1 LQSES
6 SSTHLSK
13 TKLISLASGIL
24 CDASLMKPRFLLPP
38 DQLVASARVALPAE
52 AAHHAVRVL
61 RLGTGALLEVFDGA
75 GRRAAAIVLSA
86 DRDRCTIEIDAAI
99 MSSVAMSGPHIT
111 LLQGIAAADRM
122 DWIIEKSI
130 ELGVAR
136 VIPMMTQRS
145 TVKLDPE
152 RAKKRHLHWQRI
164 AVAACMQ
171 CGQDHLPKI
180 EAPLPARIAFS
191 DRVSDPGQRLIL
203 DPLAQ
208 DSLVQT
214 VRSRLVSD
222 QANDQA
228 NDQAGRG
235 RWVMAVG
242 PESGFDPE
250 EIEAAKRAGF
260 KPVRMGPRILRTET
274 AGPAAIAALQTL
286 CGDF

>member
-1 LQSES
+1 
-6 SSTHLSK
+6 
-13 TKLISLASGIL
+13 
-24 CDASLMKPRFLLPP
+24 MKPRFLLPP
-38 DQLVASARVALPAE
+38 ELLVASARVELPAE

-99 MSSVAMSGPHIT
+99 MSSVAMSGLHIT

-171 CGQDHLPKI
+171 CGQDQLPKI

-222 QANDQA
+222 QAI
-228 NDQAGRG
+228 DQAGRG

>member
-1 LQSES
+1 
-6 SSTHLSK
+6 
-13 TKLISLASGIL
+13 
-24 CDASLMKPRFLLPP
+24 
-38 DQLVASARVALPAE
+38 
-52 AAHHAVRVL
+52 
-61 RLGTGALLEVFDGA
+61 
-75 GRRAAAIVLSA
+75 
-86 DRDRCTIEIDAAI
+86 
-99 MSSVAMSGPHIT
+99 MSSVAMSGLHIT

-171 CGQDHLPKI
+171 CGQDQLPKI

-214 VRSRLVSD
+214 VRSRLVSDQAIDQAID

>member
-1 LQSES
+1 
-6 SSTHLSK
+6 
-13 TKLISLASGIL
+13 
-24 CDASLMKPRFLLPP
+24 MKPRFLLTP
-38 DQLVASARVALPAE
+38 DQLVASARVELSAE

-75 GRRAAAIVLSA
+75 GRRAAAIVLST
-86 DRDRCTIEIDAAI
+86 DRGRCTVEIDAVI
-99 MSSVAMSGPHIT
+99 VSSVAMSGLQIT

-136 VIPMMTQRS
+136 VVPMMTQRS
-145 TVKLDPE
+145 AVKLDPE

-171 CGQDHLPKI
+171 CGQDELPTI
-180 EAPLPARIAFS
+180 HAPLPARSAFA
-191 DRVSDPGQRLIL
+191 DGASDPGQRLIL

-214 VRSRLVSD
+214 VRSLLT
-222 QANDQA
+222 NDQA
-228 NDQAGRG
+228 NDQTGSG
-235 RWVMAVG
+235 RWVLAIG
-242 PESGFDPE
+242 PESGFDPD
-250 EIEAAKRAGF
+250 EIEAAKRVGF
-260 KPVRMGPRILRTET
+260 KPVRIGPRILRTET

>member
-1 LQSES
+1 
-6 SSTHLSK
+6 
-13 TKLISLASGIL
+13 
-24 CDASLMKPRFLLPP
+24 MKPRFLLPP

-86 DRDRCTIEIDAAI
+86 ARDRCTIEIDAAI
-99 MSSVAMSGPHIT
+99 MSSVAMSGLHIT

-171 CGQDHLPKI
+171 CGQDQLPKI

-222 QANDQA
+222 QAIDQA

>member
-1 LQSES
+1 
-6 SSTHLSK
+6 
-13 TKLISLASGIL
+13 
-24 CDASLMKPRFLLPP
+24 MKPRFLLPP
-38 DQLVASARVALPAE
+38 ELLVASARVELPAQ
-52 AAHHAVRVL
+52 AAHHAARVL
-61 RLGTGALLEVFDGA
+61 RLGPGALLEVFDGA

-86 DRDRCTIEIDAAI
+86 DRDRCTVEIDAAI
-99 MSSVAMSGPHIT
+99 VSSVAMSGLQIT

-130 ELGVAR
+130 ELGVAH
-136 VIPMMTQRS
+136 VVPMMTQRS

-171 CGQDHLPKI
+171 CGQDQLPEI
-180 EAPLPARIAFS
+180 DAPLPARIAFS
-191 DRVSDPGQRLIL
+191 DRFSDPGQRLIL

-214 VRSRLVSD
+214 VRSRLASD
-222 QANDQA
+222 QAS
-228 NDQAGRG
+228 DQAGRG

-242 PESGFDPE
+242 PESGFDPD

-260 KPVRMGPRILRTET
+260 KPVRIGPRILRTET

>member
-1 LQSES
+1 
-6 SSTHLSK
+6 
-13 TKLISLASGIL
+13 
-24 CDASLMKPRFLLPP
+24 MKPRFLLPP

-136 VIPMMTQRS
+136 VVPMMTQRS
-145 TVKLDPE
+145 AVKLDPE

-171 CGQDHLPKI
+171 CGQDQLPKI
-180 EAPLPARIAFS
+180 DAPLPARSAFADGAS
-191 DRVSDPGQRLIL
+191 KPGQRLIL

-214 VRSRLVSD
+214 VRSLLTND
-222 QANDQA
+222 QSNDQA
-228 NDQAGRG
+228 NDQAGSG
-235 RWVMAVG
+235 RWVLAIG
-242 PESGFDPE
+242 PESGFDRD

-260 KPVRMGPRILRTET
+260 KPVRLGPRILRTET

>member
-1 LQSES
+1 
-6 SSTHLSK
+6 
-13 TKLISLASGIL
+13 
-24 CDASLMKPRFLLPP
+24 MKPRFLLPP

-99 MSSVAMSGPHIT
+99 MSSVAISGLHIT

-171 CGQDHLPKI
+171 CGQDQLPKI

-222 QANDQA
+222 QATDQAIDQA

-242 PESGFDPE
+242 PESGFDPD

-260 KPVRMGPRILRTET
+260 KPVRIGPRILRTET

>member
-1 LQSES
+1 
-6 SSTHLSK
+6 
-13 TKLISLASGIL
+13 
-24 CDASLMKPRFLLPP
+24 MKPRFLLTP
-38 DQLVASARVALPAE
+38 DQLVASARVELPAE

-61 RLGTGALLEVFDGA
+61 RLGAGAALEIFDGA
-75 GRRAAAIVLSA
+75 GRRATATVLST
-86 DRDRCTIEIDAAI
+86 DRDRCTVEIDAAI
-99 MSSVAMSGPHIT
+99 LSSTTKSLLQIT

-136 VIPMMTQRS
+136 VVPMLTQRS

-171 CGQDHLPKI
+171 CGQDQLPTVD
-180 EAPLPARIAFS
+180 APLPVRSAFAEFAGLAEAIHHPAGLS
-191 DRVSDPGQRLIL
+191 QRLIL
-203 DPLAQ
+203 DPLAP

-214 VRSRLVSD
+214 VRSLMTNEL
-222 QANDQA
+222 ANA
-228 NDQAGRG
+228 PENDPVTNHTTNHTTNFADHSS
-235 RWVMAVG
+235 WVLAVG
-242 PESGFDPE
+242 PESGFDLD

-260 KPVRMGPRILRTET
+260 KPVRMGPRVLRTET

>member
-1 LQSES
+1 
-6 SSTHLSK
+6 
-13 TKLISLASGIL
+13 
-24 CDASLMKPRFLLPP
+24 MKPRFLLTP
-38 DQLVASARVALPAE
+38 DQLVASARVELPAE

-61 RLGTGALLEVFDGA
+61 RLGAGAALEIFDGA
-75 GRRAAAIVLSA
+75 GRRATATVLST
-86 DRDRCTIEIDAAI
+86 DRDRCTVEIDAAI
-99 MSSVAMSGPHIT
+99 LSSTTKSLLQIT

-136 VIPMMTQRS
+136 VVPMLTQRS

-171 CGQDHLPKI
+171 CGQDQLPTVD
-180 EAPLPARIAFS
+180 APLPARTAFAEFAEFAEF
-191 DRVSDPGQRLIL
+191 DRHPAGLSQRLIL
-203 DPLAQ
+203 DPLAP

-214 VRSRLVSD
+214 VRSLM
-222 QANDQA
+222 ANELA
-228 NDQAGRG
+228 NPPENDPATNHSSNHSTDHATNLADHSS
-235 RWVMAVG
+235 WVLAVG
-242 PESGFDPE
+242 PESGFDLD

-260 KPVRMGPRILRTET
+260 KPVRMGPRVLRTET

>member
-1 LQSES
+1 
-6 SSTHLSK
+6 
-13 TKLISLASGIL
+13 
-24 CDASLMKPRFLLPP
+24 MKPRFLLPP

-86 DRDRCTIEIDAAI
+86 DRDRCTVEIDAAI
-99 MSSVAMSGPHIT
+99 VSSVAMSGLQIT

-171 CGQDHLPKI
+171 CGQDQLPKI